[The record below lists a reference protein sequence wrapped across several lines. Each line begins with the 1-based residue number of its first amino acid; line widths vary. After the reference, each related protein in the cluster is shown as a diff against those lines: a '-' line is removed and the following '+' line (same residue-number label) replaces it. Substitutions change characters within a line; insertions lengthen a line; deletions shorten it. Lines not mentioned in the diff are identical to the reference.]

1 MKWLVRD
8 CRELETVGI
17 QGDET
22 DVAGQR
28 SLISWVCAR
37 LKSAKIFVVV
47 WSEGMEVWKP
57 QKQQKRG
64 EKDGNVHGECSITL
78 LGTYQ

>member
-64 EKDGNVHGECSITL
+64 RKMEMFMGNALSRC
-78 LGTYQ
+78 

>member
-22 DVAGQR
+22 DVTGQR

-37 LKSAKIFVVV
+37 LKSAKFFVVM
-47 WSEGMEVWKP
+47 WS
-57 QKQQKRG
+57 
-64 EKDGNVHGECSITL
+64 
-78 LGTYQ
+78 